1 MLLNSFDDYM
11 LYTLLAHL
19 FHTSI
24 TTAYWTFNL
33 AIAFTLLL
41 IAALIL
47 LFKH

>member
-24 TTAYWTFNL
+24 TSIYWTVNL
-33 AIAFTLLL
+33 ITSLILIGAI
-41 IAALIL
+41 LIL